1 MEIIIKNGI
10 RFNNVPTSI
19 AKGYTGLL
27 TNIDNV
33 TNNKYKYDSESDPI
47 ISALDIN
54 WCGAEV
60 APGVSI
66 NTTDELLNWIKNNN
80 GITSTQQKTLEE
92 CKNVLDIFKD
102 YILRNQDNNE
112 NPRLYWYCGT
122 SDINESTWP
131 GSSTNWHIINGK
143 PTSIETGEMTS
154 EEKVNWVLAIPV
166 SIGLN
171 HISNGEDVT
180 DAYDI
185 KFVTNADGI
194 EYKVYKQISP
204 SKKTDRKF
212 I

>member
-1 MEIIIKNGI
+1 MIYIASPF
-10 RFNNVPTSI
+10 FNEQQVH
-19 AKGYTGLL
+19 
-27 TNIDNV
+27 
-33 TNNKYKYDSESDPI
+33 
-47 ISALDIN
+47 
-54 WCGAEV
+54 EV
-60 APGVSI
+60 DLI
-66 NTTDELLNWIKNNN
+66 E
-80 GITSTQQKTLEE
+80 KTLEE

-185 KFVTNADGI
+185 KFVTTADGI
-194 EYKVYKQISP
+194 KYKVYTQISS
-204 SKKTDRKF
+204 SKKTDRTF

>member
-54 WCGAEV
+54 WCAAEV

-131 GSSTNWHIINGK
+131 GSSTYWHIINGN
-143 PTSIETGEMTS
+143 PTSIETGEITS

-185 KFVTNADGI
+185 KFVTTADGI
-194 EYKVYKQISP
+194 KYKVYTQISP
-204 SKKTDRKF
+204 SKKTDRTF